1 MENRPPCMVP
11 EKAYTICVDSDHLSK
26 VLPNGGHSSRVNTSG
41 GHLDTQERHSAVRVD
56 TSHCVNGNDNGR
68 IVSTSVFT
76 VSTHVSTRKHS
87 DLCSLS
93 SQDTSSVSLLS
104 PQTPVSMISPDCQPS
119 PVSTLSTVSKK
130 ALTNNPDQ
138 ENLVPPSL

>member
-1 MENRPPCMVP
+1 MENTPPYM
-11 EKAYTICVDSDHLSK
+11 EARKAYTLCVDSDHLSK
-26 VLPNGGHSSRVNTSG
+26 ALPNGGHLSRVDTSG

-56 TSHCVNGNDNGR
+56 TSHCVRTHNGR

-76 VSTHVSTRKHS
+76 VSTHMSTRTYS

-104 PQTPVSMISPDCQPS
+104 PNSPVSMISPDCQHS
-119 PVSTLSTVSKK
+119 PVSPMSPVSK
-130 ALTNNPDQ
+130 LC
-138 ENLVPPSL
+138 PSYQNSPTS

>member
-1 MENRPPCMVP
+1 MENRPPCMEA
-11 EKAYTICVDSDHLSK
+11 EKAYTLCVDSDHLSK
-26 VLPNGGHSSRVNTSG
+26 VLTNGGHLSRVDTSG
-41 GHLDTQERHSAVRVD
+41 GHLDTQERHSAVCVD
-56 TSHCVNGNDNGR
+56 TSHCVHTHNGR

-76 VSTHVSTRKHS
+76 VSTHMSTRTHS

-104 PQTPVSMISPDCQPS
+104 PHSSVSMISPDCQPS
-119 PVSTLSTVSKK
+119 PVSTISPVSKK